1 MNLETKYWN
10 PKNCY
15 INMRF
20 NTRYLYTI
28 LGSGTGVWAIKYF
41 YFNLRKRNE
50 LDFNTEDYFLIGG
63 LSGTFLA
70 NFFINFSIK
79 SLLVSFSIGGI
90 YGLIY
95 KCIMLHIVNK
105 NKRNA
110 EKIGIKF

>member
-1 MNLETKYWN
+1 MNLETKYWH

-20 NTRYLYTI
+20 NTRYFYTI
-28 LGSGTGVWAIKYF
+28 LFSGIGIWSIKYF
-41 YFNLRKRNE
+41 YFHLRKRNE
-50 LDFNTEDYFLIGG
+50 MDFNTEDYFLVGG
-63 LSGTFLA
+63 ISGVYLA
-70 NFFINFSIK
+70 NFFISFNLRKLIAAFS
-79 SLLVSFSIGGI
+79 LGGI

-95 KCIMLHIVNK
+95 KFLMLYIVNK